1 MMLAYRADDETRT
14 RDPHLGKVMRYQLRY
29 IRTVRDTGIEPVT
42 SSVSGKRSPA
52 ELNAPRADDETRT
65 RDPHLGKVMRYQL
78 RYIRTRHFRGARKNI
93 SRSHPTNT
101 NLHVSNRITYS
112 CPTVFPATAHHLQP
126 GAPPHQST
134 QGKSA
139 GLPPH

>member
-1 MMLAYRADDETRT
+1 
-14 RDPHLGKVMRYQLRY
+14 
-29 IRTVRDTGIEPVT
+29 
-42 SSVSGKRSPA
+42 
-52 ELNAPRADDETRT
+52 
-65 RDPHLGKVMRYQL
+65 MRYQL

-126 GAPPHQST
+126 GARLTNQPEVKVLVYHPIR
-134 QGKSA
+134 
-139 GLPPH
+139 